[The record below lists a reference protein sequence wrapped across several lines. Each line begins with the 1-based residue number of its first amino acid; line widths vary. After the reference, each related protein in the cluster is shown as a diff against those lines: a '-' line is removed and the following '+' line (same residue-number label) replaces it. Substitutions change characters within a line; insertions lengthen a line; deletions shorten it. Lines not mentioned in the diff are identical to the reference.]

1 MVTENFKKIR
11 DNIDRICAECGRD
24 PAEVTLL
31 AVSKTKPEED
41 IMELYNIGHRDFGEN
56 YVQELREKHE
66 HLPKDIRWHMI
77 GHLQKNKVKYI
88 AGFIY
93 MIHSLDSIELA
104 AVIDKEAKK
113 HGRKIPVL
121 VEVNAGMEETKFG
134 ITTGE
139 VPGFL
144 KKLEVFDNIE
154 VRGFMTSAPYTDDV
168 SVLRRVFSE
177 MSQLNLDTTG
187 KNLNN
192 YEMRVLSMGMSNDY
206 PTAIEEGS
214 TIVRIGTD
222 IFGARN
228 YKI

>member
-144 KKLEVFDNIE
+144 KKLEVFDNIV